1 MGGRLMK
8 GFGGN
13 WTEKKIEILV
23 EYAKAYLKIMSKN
36 RYWKLLYFDGFAG
49 AGMIYKDSK
58 IDIHVT
64 IGAAKRIVELGE
76 PITFDRYY
84 FVEKSSRNAR
94 ELSKETKEA
103 FPQKKILVKEG
114 DCNYELKRLAQYL
127 KAEGNKK
134 YRVLAYIDP
143 CGMELEWASI
153 EELKG
158 AKVDIWILVP
168 TGLGVNRLLKRDGN
182 ISDAWLKR
190 LVKFLGLSEDEIKKY
205 FYKNKTELTLFGEVT
220 NQAKEIDAISKSA
233 ELYKKRLNEVFD
245 FVSEPFVLLNSKGTT
260 MYHLFMASNNK
271 TALKIAND
279 IIKKY
284 NRTK

>member
-1 MGGRLMK
+1 MK
-8 GFGGN
+8 GFGGD

-23 EYAKAYLKIMSKN
+23 EYAKAYLTIMSKN
-36 RYWKLLYFDGFAG
+36 HYWKLIYFDGFART
-49 AGMIYKDSK
+49 GMIYKDNK

-64 IGAAKRIVELGE
+64 IGAAKRIVEIDE
-76 PITFDRYY
+76 PISFDQYY
-84 FVEKSSRNAR
+84 FVEKNPNNAKR
-94 ELSKETKEA
+94 LSKNTKEA
-103 FPQKKILVKEG
+103 FPQKKVSIKEG
-114 DCNYELKRLAQYL
+114 DCNYELKKLAKYL
-127 KAEGNKK
+127 KVEGNKK

-158 AKVDIWILVP
+158 TKIDIWVLVP

-190 LVKFLGLSEDEIKKY
+190 LVNFLGLSEEEIKRY

-220 NQAKEIDAISKSA
+220 NQTKEADAISKSA
-233 ELYKKRLNEVFD
+233 ELYRKRLKEIFD
-245 FVSEPFVLLNSKGTT
+245 FISEPFILQNSKGIT

-271 TALKIAND
+271 VALKIAND

-284 NRTK
+284 NRKGG

>member
-1 MGGRLMK
+1 MK
-8 GFGGN
+8 GFGGD

-23 EYAKAYLKIMSKN
+23 EYAKAYLTIMSKN
-36 RYWKLLYFDGFAG
+36 HYWKLLYFDGFAG
-49 AGMIYKDSK
+49 TGMIYKDNK

-64 IGAAKRIVELGE
+64 IGAAKRIVEIDE
-76 PITFDRYY
+76 PISFDQYY
-84 FVEKSSRNAR
+84 FVEKNPNNAKR
-94 ELSKETKEA
+94 LSKNTKEA
-103 FPQKKILVKEG
+103 FPQKKVSIKEG
-114 DCNYELKRLAQYL
+114 DCNYELKKLAKYL
-127 KAEGNKK
+127 KVEGNKK

-158 AKVDIWILVP
+158 TKIDIWILVP

-190 LVKFLGLSEDEIKKY
+190 LVNFLGLSEEEIKRY

-220 NQAKEIDAISKSA
+220 NQTKEADAISKSA
-233 ELYKKRLNEVFD
+233 ELYRKRLKEIFD
-245 FVSEPFVLLNSKGTT
+245 FISEPFILQNSKGTT

-271 TALKIAND
+271 VALKIAND

-284 NRTK
+284 NRRG

>member
-1 MGGRLMK
+1 MK
-8 GFGGN
+8 GFGGD

-23 EYAKAYLKIMSKN
+23 EYAKAYLTIMSKN

-49 AGMIYKDSK
+49 TGMIYKDNK

-64 IGAAKRIVELGE
+64 IGAAKRIVEIDE
-76 PITFDRYY
+76 PISFDQYY
-84 FVEKSSRNAR
+84 FVEKNPNNAKR
-94 ELSKETKEA
+94 LSKNTKEA
-103 FPQKKILVKEG
+103 FPQKKVSIKEG
-114 DCNYELKRLAQYL
+114 DCNYELKKLAKYL

-158 AKVDIWILVP
+158 TKIDIWILVP

-190 LVKFLGLSEDEIKKY
+190 LVNFLGLSEEEIKRY
-205 FYKNKTELTLFGEVT
+205 FYKDKTELTLFGEVT
-220 NQAKEIDAISKSA
+220 NQTKEADAISKSA
-233 ELYKKRLNEVFD
+233 ELYRKRLKEIFD
-245 FVSEPFVLLNSKGTT
+245 FISEPFILQNSKGTT

-271 TALKIAND
+271 VALKIAND

-284 NRTK
+284 NRKG

>member
-1 MGGRLMK
+1 MK
-8 GFGGN
+8 GFGGD

-23 EYAKAYLKIMSKN
+23 EYAKAYLTIMSKN

-49 AGMIYKDSK
+49 TGMIYKDNK

-64 IGAAKRIVELGE
+64 IGAAKRIVEIDE
-76 PITFDRYY
+76 PISFDQYY
-84 FVEKSSRNAR
+84 FVEKNPNNAKR
-94 ELSKETKEA
+94 LSKNTKEA
-103 FPQKKILVKEG
+103 FPQKKVSIKES
-114 DCNYELKRLAQYL
+114 DCNYELKKLAKYL

-153 EELKG
+153 EELRGTKI
-158 AKVDIWILVP
+158 DIWILVP

-190 LVKFLGLSEDEIKKY
+190 LVNFLGLSEEEIKRY

-220 NQAKEIDAISKSA
+220 NQTKEADTISKSA
-233 ELYKKRLNEVFD
+233 ELYRKRLKEIFD
-245 FVSEPFVLLNSKGTT
+245 FISEPFILQNSKGTT

-271 TALKIAND
+271 VALKIAND

-284 NRTK
+284 NRKG